1 MLPDTPGMI
10 IVAAATAPITSR
22 MTICPTSTVM
32 VSGLDT
38 SPVSAMAMMPAKNN
52 TNTPMETPPS
62 FLCRILASSGLSPP
76 RMRPMK
82 VVEVGKG

>member
-10 IVAAATAPITSR
+10 MVAAATAPITSK
-22 MTICPTSTVM
+22 MTIWPTSTVR
-32 VSGLDT
+32 VSGLET
-38 SPVSAMAMMPAKNN
+38 SPVSAMAMMPTKNR

-82 VVEVGKG
+82 VVEVGRG